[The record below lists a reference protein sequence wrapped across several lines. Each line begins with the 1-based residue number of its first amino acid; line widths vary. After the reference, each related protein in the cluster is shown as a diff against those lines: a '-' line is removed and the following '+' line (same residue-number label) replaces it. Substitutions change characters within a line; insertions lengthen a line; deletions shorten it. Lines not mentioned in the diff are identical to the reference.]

1 MRLLWRMEVVGRID
15 PDRLVFVDEMGT
27 HTSLAPLYAYA
38 PVGKRAFFE
47 IPRNRGK
54 NTTLLTSLR
63 QGGMG
68 PSMAVEGATTARVFE
83 TYVEH
88 LLVPALRPGQV
99 VVMDNL
105 GAHRPKR
112 VRELIEAR
120 GCELLYLPPY
130 SPDLNPIEEAF
141 SKVKHILRKFG
152 ARTKETLIEAMGQ
165 ALAAVSAGDVR
176 GFFVHCGYRTSAQ
189 QL

>member
-1 MRLLWRMEVVGRID
+1 VG
-15 PDRLVFVDEMGT
+15 E
-27 HTSLAPLYAYA
+27 
-38 PVGKRAFFE
+38 RAFFE
-47 IPRNRGK
+47 VPRNRGR

-63 QGGMG
+63 SGGIG

-83 TYVEH
+83 TYVER
-88 LLVPALRPGQV
+88 LLAPSLRPGQV

-112 VRELIEAR
+112 IGELIEGR

-130 SPDLNPIEEAF
+130 SPDMNPIEEAF
-141 SKVKHILRKFG
+141 SKVKHILRKIA
-152 ARTKETLIEAMGQ
+152 ARTKEALIEAMDR
-165 ALAAVSAGDVR
+165 ALRAVDARDVP
-176 GFFVHCGYRTSAQ
+176 GFFAHCGYRTPAQ

>member
-1 MRLLWRMEVVGRID
+1 MEVGRIN
-15 PDRLVFVDEMGT
+15 PGCLVFVDEMGT

-38 PVGKRAFFE
+38 PIGERAFFE

-54 NTTLLTSLR
+54 NTTLLTSLHG
-63 QGGMG
+63 GGMG

-83 TYVEH
+83 TYVKR
-88 LLVPALRPGQV
+88 LLAPALRPGQV

-120 GCELLYLPPY
+120 GCELIYLPPY
-130 SPDLNPIEEAF
+130 SPDLNPIEEAL
-141 SKVKHILRKFG
+141 SKIKHILRKIG
-152 ARTKETLIEAMGQ
+152 ARTKETLIEAMGR
-165 ALAAVSAGDVR
+165 ALAAVSAQDVR
-176 GFFVHCGYRTSAQ
+176 GFFVHCGYHTPAQ
-189 QL
+189 

>member
-1 MRLLWRMEVVGRID
+1 MEVGRIN
-15 PDRLVFVDEMGT
+15 PGCLVFVDEMGT

-38 PVGKRAFFE
+38 PIIGERAFFE

-54 NTTLLTSLR
+54 NTTLLTSLHP
-63 QGGMG
+63 GGMG

-83 TYVEH
+83 TYVKR
-88 LLVPALRPGQV
+88 LLAPALRPGQV

-120 GCELLYLPPY
+120 GC
-130 SPDLNPIEEAF
+130 
-141 SKVKHILRKFG
+141 
-152 ARTKETLIEAMGQ
+152 
-165 ALAAVSAGDVR
+165 
-176 GFFVHCGYRTSAQ
+176 
-189 QL
+189 

>member
-1 MRLLWRMEVVGRID
+1 LRSLWPMELGRID
-15 PDRLVFVDEMGT
+15 PERLVFVDEMGT

-38 PVGKRAFFE
+38 PVGERVSFE
-47 IPRNRGK
+47 VPRNRGK

-63 QGGMG
+63 GGGMG

-83 TYVEH
+83 TYVER
-88 LLVPALRPGQV
+88 LLAPTLKAGQV

-112 VRELIEAR
+112 VRELIEQR
-120 GCELLYLPPY
+120 GCELIFLPPY
-130 SPDLNPIEEAF
+130 SPNLNPIEEAF
-141 SKVKHILRKFG
+141 SKVKNLLRKAS
-152 ARTKETLIEAMGQ
+152 ARTKEALIEAMGR
-165 ALAAVSAGDVR
+165 ALGAVSAQDAR
-176 GFFVHCGYRTSAQ
+176 RFCAHCGYRTPAQ

>member
-1 MRLLWRMEVVGRID
+1 MEVANID
-15 PDRLVFVDEMGT
+15 PGRLVFVDEMGT
-27 HTSLAPLYAYA
+27 HTSLAPVYAYA
-38 PVGKRAFFE
+38 PIGERVFFE
-47 IPRNRGK
+47 IPRNRGT
-54 NTTLLTSLR
+54 NTTLLSSLTAR
-63 QGGMG
+63 GMG

-83 TYVEH
+83 AYVERF
-88 LLVPALRPGQV
+88 LVPALRPGQV

-112 VRELIEAR
+112 VRELIEGA

-141 SKVKHILRKFG
+141 SKIKHILRKIG
-152 ARTKETLIEAMGQ
+152 ARAKEALIESMGG
-165 ALAAVSAGDVR
+165 ALEAVSARDAR
-176 GFFVHCGYRTSAQ
+176 GFFAHCGYHALAQ